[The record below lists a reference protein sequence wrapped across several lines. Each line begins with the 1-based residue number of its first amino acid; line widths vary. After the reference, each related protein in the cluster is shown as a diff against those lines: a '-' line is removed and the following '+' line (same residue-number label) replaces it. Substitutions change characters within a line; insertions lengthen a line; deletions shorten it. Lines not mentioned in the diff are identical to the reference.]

1 MNNDS
6 GSPAADRDG
15 GGPVA
20 NEVPTT
26 TRSGGP
32 RHRSTAGRRG
42 VRRFLPS
49 LKLVAGLSVLVVALA
64 GAAFAIALAVVEIP
78 EPNDFAT
85 REATIFTWADGSRIT
100 HVGVN
105 RQPVEFDQIPEV
117 VREAVLAAED
127 RSFYGDP
134 GISVTGLL
142 RAVKNNI
149 TGDGGNLQ
157 GGSTITQQ
165 YVKNYYLTQEQ
176 TFSRKAE
183 EILVS
188 IKIANETPKDTVLRD
203 YLNTA
208 FFARGTYGIEAAAHA
223 YFGVPVRDLDDPARA
238 AYLAAI
244 IAAPYYYAT
253 APDDP
258 EAAKAWTAW
267 SRKAGSTGGGA
278 RAWPSRSR
286 SATSRTSCRGSTATR
301 PTRPPST
308 STAST
313 RRTRTCRTPR
323 C

>member
-1 MNNDS
+1 MND
-6 GSPAADRDG
+6 
-15 GGPVA
+15 
-20 NEVPTT
+20 VPKT

-32 RHRSTAGRRG
+32 RHRATGSKGRRG

-49 LKLVAGLSVLVVALA
+49 PKLAAGLFVLFSALA
-64 GAAFAIALAVVEIP
+64 GAAFAVALSLVEIP

-117 VREAVLAAED
+117 VRHAVLAAED
-127 RSFYGDP
+127 RSFYSDP
-134 GISVTGLL
+134 GVSITGVL

-183 EILVS
+183 EVLVS

-208 FFARGTYGIEAAAHA
+208 FFARGTYGIEAAARA
-223 YFGVPVRDLDDPARA
+223 YFGVPVSGLADDPARS

-258 EAAKAWTAW
+258 EAAKALRERWDSVLDGMVQEGW
-267 SRKAGSTGGGA
+267 L
-278 RAWPSRSR
+278 
-286 SATSRTSCRGSTATR
+286 
-301 PTRPPST
+301 
-308 STAST
+308 
-313 RRTRTCRTPR
+313 
-323 C
+323 